1 MGSSLSI
8 RLSKSK
14 NKIYVINNLFDIE
27 PKKHVPRSNTPN
39 NDDPDTSTYAE
50 TKSNTKTVLNISE
63 NKITGSLRSPKIFNK
78 LNSFDLTTI
87 LYMNISHNSITE
99 ISYVPPNLID
109 LDCSFN
115 LITNLTL
122 THLTI
127 EKINC
132 SNNSIVEIDLALCV
146 KLYDLDCSNNNIQS
160 LDLLP
165 VCVQHIDCSKNLI
178 KYLDYLP
185 RNLKTLYCQKNLI
198 ESMDNLPC
206 PLKTLDFSNNLM
218 YALPILPVSI
228 REIYFSYNHLTII
241 FNNQKLHN
249 LHTIYCDNNEIT
261 HIDFSQFPNLTTI
274 DCSCN
279 KLKML
284 EKLPLSVKKL
294 KYAGNEIKTITN
306 VRGNI
311 IPVIFS
317 SKQDPIV
324 N

>member
-1 MGSSLSI
+1 MGSSSSI
-8 RLSKSK
+8 VFKPK
-14 NKIYVINNLFDIE
+14 NKIYVDNSLSDIK
-27 PKKHVPRSNTPN
+27 PKQHVSRSNTP
-39 NDDPDTSTYAE
+39 DSDGTETE
-50 TKSNTKTVLNISE
+50 TKSNSKIVLNIS
-63 NKITGSLRSPKIFNK
+63 NVGINGSLRSLKLLNK

-115 LITNLTL
+115 LITNLSL

-146 KLYDLDCSNNNIQS
+146 KLYDLDCSNNNIHS
-160 LDLLP
+160 LDLLS
-165 VCVQHIDCSKNLI
+165 VCVQHVDCSKNLI

-218 YALPILPVSI
+218 RVLPTLPVSI
-228 REIYFSYNHLTII
+228 REIYFSHNCITII
-241 FNNQKLHN
+241 GNCQKLHN

-261 HIDFSQFPNLTTI
+261 HIDFSKFPNLTTL

-279 KLKML
+279 KLEML

-317 SKQDPIV
+317 SKQEPTV